1 MLTPARTLIAPSDI
15 IVEFIGVPGAGKST
29 LAFALAA
36 GLAADFDVA
45 LPDRGDYRRKELTLA
60 DKLRLDARS
69 LASLLP
75 YRLARLRHDIRMSGI
90 GPRRVRDSW
99 HRSRYPLVLLE
110 YASRNMRRVLVLDEW
125 LLHRTIDESI
135 RRYEASVSFACKFAI
150 APTPRHRKVYVCV
163 NIDEAMARE
172 RIVEQD
178 QPFRAFASEKN
189 PHRINEVLT
198 QWHAHLHALKP
209 EIVRRGLVLIDVD
222 GTAPIDTNVAVL
234 RLRLRQIASA
244 SRTKGPRS
252 ILSRTS

>member
-1 MLTPARTLIAPSDI
+1 MIAPRDI
-15 IVEFIGVPGAGKST
+15 LLEFVGLPGAGKTT
-29 LAFALAA
+29 LACALAA
-36 GLAADFDVA
+36 GLAPDFDVA
-45 LPDRGDYRRKELTLA
+45 LPARTDYRRKQLTRA

-69 LASLLP
+69 LAGLLP
-75 YRLARLRHDIRMSGI
+75 YRLARLWHDIRMSGI

-135 RRYEASVSFACKFAI
+135 RRYDASVAFACKFAI

-163 NIDEAMARE
+163 NIDEVVARE

-178 QPFRAFASEKN
+178 QPFRSFVKEKN
-189 PHRINEVLT
+189 LHTINAVLA

-209 EIVRRGLVLIDVD
+209 EIVRRGLVLIEVD
-222 GTAPIDTNVAVL
+222 GSAPIDTNVALL